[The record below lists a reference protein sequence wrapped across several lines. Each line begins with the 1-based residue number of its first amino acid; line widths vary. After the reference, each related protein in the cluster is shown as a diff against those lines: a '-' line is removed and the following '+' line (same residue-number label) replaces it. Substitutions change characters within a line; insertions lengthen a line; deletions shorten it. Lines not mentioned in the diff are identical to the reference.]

1 MKSHLLKSCS
11 MLLVLALLV
20 QLLPMQILGTE
31 LDSLLTAD
39 LTEEVLPSSPQATS
53 PEASPEVIGEI
64 VSKRTRYTKEY
75 LLNNGLHM
83 AVVYPEAVHYD
94 KDGQW
99 EQIDNT
105 LKAVGIGS
113 NAVYTTTA
121 GEWSVSFPQQLS
133 GSKRIS
139 VTRDGYTLSFGLAG
153 QLRSG
158 SNSDISVM
166 SLGGINPEESQL
178 QVDAASISAAAIQQP
193 DLDLIKSDLQYPDT
207 FVDTLFSRLQYDNVY
222 GSTDIAFDVNSRE
235 VKESIILA
243 SYDPQL
249 YGYRYTL
256 QANGMLPVLEEDNSI
271 SLYSSDGTEV
281 IMTMPAPYMIDS
293 AGEESYDVSVTLTP
307 SGSAYT
313 LTYRPSK
320 SWLASSDR
328 SWPVILDPSVVP
340 GTGSSNIEDVF
351 IAETR
356 VASYNNGALQCGKYG
371 SNGKMRTYIRFTNI
385 PILEEGDVVVDA
397 TLRMSYLGG
406 SAGNTTINA
415 HQVLGNWVG
424 ASLLWNNQPDYN
436 DVVEDYCNVNENR
449 NYTYFISNIAKAWY
463 ETGVNTGLMLK
474 ATDSVENGSGDNWK
488 KFYAVNYSIY
498 ATHLWPMLTLYYRNT
513 SGLESYWDY
522 TSHSAG
528 RAGTGHI
535 NNFTGGLV
543 WTRGDLGFGG
553 TRMPVSISHIYN
565 STQASDNTFGL
576 GLGWRTNYHQ
586 QVKKSGNFYAW
597 TDADGTDHY
606 FSLVS
611 GSTYKD
617 EDGLELTLTVAS
629 DKITISDKYGN
640 KSYFDS
646 SGRLYKMENNQQTRS
661 SITVTYTDAT
671 GSKIATVTDGVG
683 RKYNFAYD
691 TAGLLIGITY
701 VGKGTEEISSVTY
714 AYTGNLLTRITD
726 KDGLCSTYGYSNG
739 RLVSVTDVDGYRLQY
754 TYADHRVAGVTESFL
769 KENNTANG
777 GTLFFE
783 YGSNQTKITDHN
795 GNVQL
800 LQFND
805 WGNTI
810 SIQDGEGRA
819 QYAQYALDINSNNAK
834 ANQLRLSSKLQN
846 TVSNRIANSSFETGA
861 VWSSSGTLSVSSAT
875 TAYYGSRSMLLSST
889 ADAAAYA
896 SYSEDFAV
904 QPGESITFSAYVK
917 SGGTVR
923 LFLRS
928 EDEVIHSA
936 QTAEPGGQWIRAEV
950 SYTNNTGTTVSL
962 QPCVSSSATAS
973 CYIDCV
979 QLEYTATASRYNLIE
994 NGDFV
999 HDESGWNR
1007 GVYFT
1012 STEQVVTRPT
1022 QDSDGRPI
1030 TIYATQLDENCFSI
1044 TSESTL
1050 AKHLYQTVKVS
1061 GNKDDVFVLGGWGKA
1076 ASAPLYNGGPQ
1087 FALVAIFNNTDGST
1101 TTQMVRFNADCDD
1114 WQYTA
1119 GAIKAEQA
1127 YNSINIDLQYDYNV
1141 NFALFDGIQ
1150 LFKEEFGT
1158 SYDYDANGNLTSVTD
1173 LQKQTTEYVFD
1184 DNSLLLEIKQND
1196 RAKMTYTYDAWGNV
1210 ETATTEAGVKY
1221 EFVYDTYGNNTLV
1234 KIVSGNVSIQSQ
1246 ADYTDDGNRL
1256 EWTKDALDKQTTYC
1270 YNENT
1275 NVLEWVQYPN
1285 DTTDSR
1291 THYDYDDMFRI
1302 ARAEAAVSSGSALTA
1317 TYTYEKDQLTQIATG
1332 STTYK
1337 FTYGDFSLRE
1347 KISIGNRELAT
1358 YAYTEEDYYLSRLSY
1373 GNGGTV
1379 SYEYDQQGRV
1389 TRETFGDGTTV
1400 TYDYDNTGAL
1410 ATVTDSATGI
1420 KTTYYYDLID
1430 RMVKYVESSSDFTHS
1445 VQYTYDQLNNLSR
1458 LVETIGNDSYT
1469 TSYTYDADNRV
1480 TQVTN
1485 SQSNQANSNRSKHY
1499 TYDAYGRTS
1508 QIVTKNGSNAVLTS
1522 QMTFQTL
1529 ADGRPTTQISSLR
1542 NTAAGYDTTINYTY
1556 DDNGNITSVAYGQY
1570 LLSYEYDS
1578 ANQLIRE
1585 NDRYNDITIA
1595 YEYDDAGNILS
1606 KSYYPYTVG
1615 ALGEPEGVTTYSY
1628 GDSSW
1633 GDLLT
1638 GYYDRTITYDTI
1650 GNPLSDGIWT
1660 YTWQNGRE
1668 LASMTGNGVTWSY
1681 TYDANGMRTSR
1692 TNGTDTYHY
1701 IYNGGQL
1708 VQMQKN
1714 NTDTLYFD
1722 HATGTVTW
1730 NGVTYYYVY
1739 NLQGDVIAI
1748 LDGNGTCVAE
1758 YIYDAWGY
1766 LVYTY
1771 GSLGFLNPLTY
1782 RGYVYDHETGLYYLQ
1797 SRYYSPEIGRFLNAD
1812 NYPST
1817 GQGLT
1822 GNNMFAYCGNNPVSR
1837 KDDGGEFWNI
1847 VIGAAVGGVVSG
1859 LISLATQVIENNG
1872 FQNIN
1877 WASVGIATAS
1887 GALSGA
1893 FAATGIPVGGQILIN
1908 SAIGTISSVADTY
1921 ADKGENATAMDYL
1934 ESAVTGGVLGA
1945 AGGLLGGN
1953 GTGTRHLSKSAGR
1966 LLNKAVS
1973 ALGDVFDNGLKA
1985 TGKAILK
1992 AGKYYYSQIA
2002 TQAIQCGKKAIIPI
2016 IVSNIPNTLYST
2028 WEAIN

>member
-105 LKAVGIGS
+105 LKAIGIGS

-256 QANGMLPVLEEDNSI
+256 QAGGMLPVLEEDNSI
-271 SLYSSDGTEV
+271 SIYSPDGTEV

-415 HQVLGNWVG
+415 HQVYADDEGNTWVG
-424 ASLLWNNQPDYN
+424 ASLLWKNQPTYN
-436 DVVEDYCNVNENR
+436 TVVEDYCNVNENR

-586 QVKKSGNFYAW
+586 QVVQDGSNYVW
-597 TDADGTDHY
+597 TDADGTKHY
-606 FSLVS
+606 FILES
-611 GSTYKD
+611 GVYKD
-617 EDGLELTLTVAS
+617 EDGLELTLEVGA
-629 DKITISDKYGN
+629 DKIISDKYGN

-701 VGKGTEEISSVTY
+701 VGKGTSTISTVTY
-714 AYTGNLLTRITD
+714 EYADESDHLTKIID
-726 KDGLCSTYGYSNG
+726 DDGLCSTYGYSNG
-739 RLVSVTDVDGYRLQY
+739 RLVSVTDVDGYCLQY

-769 KENNTANG
+769 KENDTANG

-861 VWSSSGTLSVSSAT
+861 VWSFNGTLNVSSAT

-917 SGGTVR
+917 SGGAVR

-928 EDEVIHSA
+928 EDGVIYSA

-950 SYTNNTGTTVSL
+950 SYTNNTGATVSL

-973 CYIDCV
+973 CYVDCV

-999 HDESGWNR
+999 HDASGWTR

-1012 STEQVVTRPT
+1012 TTEQVITRPT
-1022 QDSDGRPI
+1022 QDSNGRPI

-1141 NFALFDGIQ
+1141 NTALFDGIQ

-1158 SYDYDANGNLTSVTD
+1158 SYEYDGNGNLTSVTD
-1173 LQKQTTEYVFD
+1173 LQKQNTTYEY
-1184 DNSLLLEIKQND
+1184 QNNNLTKIIQNGST
-1196 RAKMTYTYDAWGNV
+1196 KMTYGYDTYGNV
-1210 ETATTEAGVKY
+1210 TSAVTEAGVKY

-1246 ADYTDDGNRL
+1246 AYYTDDGNRL

-1291 THYDYDDMFRI
+1291 THYTYDDMFRI
-1302 ARAEAAVSSGSALTA
+1302 ARAEADVSSGSALTA
-1317 TYTYEKDQLTQIATG
+1317 AYTYDDDLLMSITTG
-1332 STTYK
+1332 STTYS
-1337 FTYGDFSLRE
+1337 FEYGDFSQRSLIKVGER
-1347 KISIGNRELAT
+1347 KLAE
-1358 YAYTEEDYYLSRLSY
+1358 YAYTNDANRYLSRLTY

-1430 RMVKYVESSSDFTHS
+1430 RMVKYVESGSDFTHS
-1445 VQYTYDQLNNLSR
+1445 VQYGYDTLNNLT
-1458 LVETIGNDSYT
+1458 LLTEIINGVEHT

-1480 TQVTN
+1480 TQV
-1485 SQSNQANSNRSKHY
+1485 NSNGVSV
-1499 TYDAYGRTS
+1499 TYVYDGYGRTQSSSTQYTGGSTLTKTYTYNTSSTGKATS
-1508 QIVTKNGSNAVLTS
+1508 QIGRVSLALPSSTVVTDY
-1522 QMTFQTL
+1522 Q
-1529 ADGRPTTQISSLR
+1529 
-1542 NTAAGYDTTINYTY
+1542 YDN
-1556 DDNGNITSVAYGQY
+1556 NGNITYVNHNGDPV
-1570 LLSYEYDS
+1570 SYAYDS

-1585 NDRYNDITIA
+1585 NNSIA
-1595 YEYDDAGNILS
+1595 NKTWVWSYDNAGNILS
-1606 KSYYPYTVG
+1606 RT
-1615 ALGEPEGVTTYSY
+1615 EYSY
-1628 GDSSW
+1628 TTAEDLSSLTPTDTVVYGYTDPDW

-1638 GYYDRTITYDTI
+1638 SYDGNTITYDGI
-1650 GNPLSDGIWT
+1650 GNPLSDGTWS
-1660 YTWQNGRE
+1660 YTWNNGRE
-1668 LASMTGNGVTWSY
+1668 LASMSDGTTTWSY
-1681 TYDANGMRTSR
+1681 SYDANGMRKTR
-1692 TNGTDTYHY
+1692 TNGTDSYTYL
-1701 IYNGGQL
+1701 YNGSQL
-1708 VQMQKN
+1708 VQMTKGS
-1714 NTDTLYFD
+1714 DTLHFYYD
-1722 HATGTVTW
+1722 ATGTPVALKHNSTL
-1730 NGVTYYYVY
+1730 YYYVTT
-1739 NLQGDVIAI
+1739 LQGDVLML
-1748 LDGNGTCVAE
+1748 LDADGEMVVT
-1758 YIYDAWGY
+1758 YDYDAWGNI
-1766 LVYTY
+1766 LAVG
-1771 GSLGFLNPLTY
+1771 GSMASTLGTLNPLTY
-1782 RGYVYDHETGLYYLQ
+1782 RGYVYDFETGLYYLQ
-1797 SRYYSPEIGRFLNAD
+1797 SRYYNPEVGRFINAD
-1812 NYPST
+1812 ALVST
-1817 GQGLT
+1817 GQGML
-1822 GNNMFAYCGNNPVSR
+1822 GNNMFAYCLNNPVNLVDWTGSVSLWYYLIVDHDMGYIHR
-1837 KDDGGEFWNI
+1837 AVQGHIQENYNVQTEVSLQTFGRADILKDGGVWEIKHAGTNPAMRELSAYAQATTYVWLNEEVTHLGGAYAYNGSFY
-1847 VIGAAVGGVVSG
+1847 IGCMGSSYLVTYETPCSGVVLYTVSEVNNYNGDYAYVYSPSKQEDEAKRLGVGLVVGGVAALGGAMLGNLGMS
-1859 LISLATQVIENNG
+1859 LDPQYCLATI
-1872 FQNIN
+1872 
-1877 WASVGIATAS
+1877 
-1887 GALSGA
+1887 
-1893 FAATGIPVGGQILIN
+1893 
-1908 SAIGTISSVADTY
+1908 
-1921 ADKGENATAMDYL
+1921 
-1934 ESAVTGGVLGA
+1934 
-1945 AGGLLGGN
+1945 
-1953 GTGTRHLSKSAGR
+1953 
-1966 LLNKAVS
+1966 
-1973 ALGDVFDNGLKA
+1973 
-1985 TGKAILK
+1985 
-1992 AGKYYYSQIA
+1992 
-2002 TQAIQCGKKAIIPI
+2002 
-2016 IVSNIPNTLYST
+2016 
-2028 WEAIN
+2028 

>member
-133 GSKRIS
+133 GNKRIS

-222 GSTDIAFDVNSRE
+222 GSTDIAFDINSRE

-256 QANGMLPVLEEDNSI
+256 QTGGMLPVLEEDNSI
-271 SLYSSDGTEV
+271 SIYSPDGTEV

-307 SGSAYT
+307 NGSAYT

-385 PILEEGDVVVDA
+385 PVLEEGDVVVDA

-415 HQVLGNWVG
+415 HQVYADDEGNTWVG
-424 ASLLWNNQPDYN
+424 ASLLWNNQPTYN
-436 DVVEDYCNVNENR
+436 TVVEDYCNVNENR

-617 EDGLELTLTVAS
+617 EDGLELTLEVGA
-629 DKITISDKYGN
+629 DKIISDKYGN

-683 RKYNFAYD
+683 RKYNFAYN
-691 TAGLLIGITY
+691 ANGLLNKISY
-701 VGKGTEEISSVTY
+701 VGKGTEEISCVTY
-714 AYTGNLLTRITD
+714 KYADESDHLAKIID
-726 KDGLCSTYGYSNG
+726 DDGLCSTYGYSNG
-739 RLVSVTDVDGYRLQY
+739 RLVSVTDVDGYCLQY

-769 KENNTANG
+769 KENDTANG

-819 QYAQYALDINSNNAK
+819 QYAQYALDINSSNAK
-834 ANQLRLSSKLQN
+834 TNQLRLSSKLQN
-846 TVSNRIANSSFETGA
+846 TVSNRIANSSFETGS
-861 VWSSSGTLSVSSAT
+861 VWSSNISSIT
-875 TAYYGSRSMLLSST
+875 TTRSTDKAYYGSYSMKVTST
-889 ADAAAYA
+889 ATGTVNGAYA
-896 SYSEDFAV
+896 TPIFVD
-904 QPGESITFSAYVK
+904 PGQSLTLSAYLNVANTRAQL
-917 SGGTVR
+917 GFHCIYGDHNFVVR
-923 LFLRS
+923 G
-928 EDEVIHSA
+928 DEISDSNN
-936 QTAEPGGQWIRAEV
+936 QWIRAEV
-950 SYTNNTGTTVSL
+950 TYTNHTSESLPLAPYIYNLTPGTTYL
-962 QPCVSSSATAS
+962 
-973 CYIDCV
+973 DCV

-999 HDESGWNR
+999 HDASGWTR

-1012 STEQVVTRPT
+1012 TTEQVIPRPT

-1076 ASAPLYNGGPQ
+1076 ASAPLYDGGPQ

-1158 SYDYDANGNLTSVTD
+1158 SYEYDENGNLTSVTD
-1173 LQKQTTEYVFD
+1173 LQKQNTTYEY
-1184 DNSLLLEIKQND
+1184 QNNNLTKIIQNGST
-1196 RAKMTYTYDAWGNV
+1196 KMTYGYDTYGNV
-1210 ETATTEAGVKY
+1210 TSAVTEAGVKY

-1256 EWTKDALDKQTTYC
+1256 EWTRDALDKQTTYC

-1291 THYDYDDMFRI
+1291 THYDYDDMFRVVT
-1302 ARAEAAVSSGSALTA
+1302 AAAEVNTGDSLWAGYIYENDLLTRI
-1317 TYTYEKDQLTQIATG
+1317 ETQ

-1358 YAYTEEDYYLSRLSY
+1358 YTYTGEPNWYLSALEY

-1430 RMVKYVESSSDFTHS
+1430 RMVKYVESGTGLEHS
-1445 VQYTYDQLNNLSR
+1445 VQYGYDTLNNLT
-1458 LVETIGNDSYT
+1458 LLTEIINGITHT

-1508 QIVTKNGSNAVLTS
+1508 QIVTKNGSNTVLTS

-1542 NTAAGYDTTINYTY
+1542 NTAASYDTTINYTY

-1595 YEYDDAGNILS
+1595 YEYDDAGNLLS

-1615 ALGEPEGVTTYSY
+1615 ELGEPEVVADYSY

-1638 GYYDRTITYDTI
+1638 GYYGRSITYDAI

-1668 LASMTGNGVTWSY
+1668 LSSMTSGNTTWTY

-1692 TNGTDTYHY
+1692 TNGTDTYTY
-1701 IYNGGQL
+1701 VYNGSQL

-1714 NTDTLYFD
+1714 DTDTLYFD

-1797 SRYYSPEIGRFLNAD
+1797 SRYYNPEIGRFLNAD
-1812 NYPST
+1812 AYAST
-1817 GQGLT
+1817 GQGIL
-1822 GNNMFAYCGNNPVSR
+1822 GNNMFAYCLNNPVCLNDTSGARPR
-1837 KDDGGEFWNI
+1837 KEFACEIFLADGGGVSPNVRDVTSEVNAALGKAVSDAKNFRAVVDVVAGDNI
-1847 VIGAAVGGVVSG
+1847 
-1859 LISLATQVIENNG
+1859 L
-1872 FQNIN
+1872 
-1877 WASVGIATAS
+1877 
-1887 GALSGA
+1887 GALAIYSQFYLLVNHEA
-1893 FAATGIPVGGQILIN
+1893 DWDIKREEPWERT
-1908 SAIGTISSVADTY
+1908 IGTAFPGKDVGVIFGERTMTPENLGNFTY
-1921 ADKGENATAMDYL
+1921 
-1934 ESAVTGGVLGA
+1934 GVLGYAYGIPLEHLVPGSWYA
-1945 AGGLLGGN
+1945 AGFPLGGD
-1953 GTGTRHLSKSAGR
+1953 RLSNEVLDWFYIVLGYEC
-1966 LLNKAVS
+1966 AV
-1973 ALGDVFDNGLKA
+1973 
-1985 TGKAILK
+1985 
-1992 AGKYYYSQIA
+1992 
-2002 TQAIQCGKKAIIPI
+2002 QAYPERG
-2016 IVSNIPNTLYST
+2016 
-2028 WEAIN
+2028 